1 MKFEWKK
8 QGKLLDRLESEATES
23 AEEVIKS
30 FFGVENSTALTEEQ
44 MLDVYEYSESED
56 CAPFLG
62 MALRNLVRNWQD
74 ENDNYNILSFIKS
87 YNYLESHHLAGRH
100 CGS

>member
-62 MALRNLVRNWQD
+62 LALRNLVRNWQD
-74 ENDNYNILSFIKS
+74 ENDNYNIL
-87 YNYLESHHLAGRH
+87 G
-100 CGS
+100 